1 MGRSQFVVFYFFRT
15 GIVFYAVSLAIS
27 SKPQPGKEAL
37 PIIVEQLN
45 GGLVELFRVAM
56 ADDKFDPGSV
66 QFTLTGKT
74 IWAYVFAAL
83 AVSVQLLGTDQT
95 NAQVYCAAPATCRI
109 TPAAREPLRLPHRSN
124 DSRVPESDK

>member
-1 MGRSQFVVFYFFRT
+1 M
-15 GIVFYAVSLAIS
+15 FYAVSLAIS
-27 SKPQPGKEAL
+27 AIPQPGKEAL
-37 PIIVEQLN
+37 PIIIEQLD

-74 IWAYVFAAL
+74 IWKYVFAAL
-83 AVSVQLLGTDQT
+83 VVSLQLLGTDQT
-95 NAQVYCAAPATCRI
+95 NVQVYCAATATCRI
-109 TPAAREPLRLPHRSN
+109 TPSAREPLRLPHRSN